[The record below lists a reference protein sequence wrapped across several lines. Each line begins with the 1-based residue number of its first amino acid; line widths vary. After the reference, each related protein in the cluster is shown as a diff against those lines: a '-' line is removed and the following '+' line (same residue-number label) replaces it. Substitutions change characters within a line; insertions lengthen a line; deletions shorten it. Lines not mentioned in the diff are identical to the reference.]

1 MMGGTAV
8 REVYAAVY
16 AVEAHFCEDNA
27 VRELDGWT
35 FDGNNGD
42 RCALCLQKTKPGR
55 PWRGDTVVPS

>member
-16 AVEAHFCEDNA
+16 AVETHFCEDNA
-27 VRELDGWT
+27 VRELDGWA
-35 FDGNNGD
+35 FAGY

-55 PWRGDTVVPS
+55 PCRGGDTVVPS